1 MQLGNM
7 TLCHIIKG
15 NCSGPKKVHS
25 VQRGITFNKNKE
37 VYSNVVLKGPFPM
50 LLHYSGNKLTLKKSL
65 IGNLL
70 YKNIINFFLI

>member
-25 VQRGITFNKNKE
+25 VQRGITFNKNQE

-50 LLHYSGNKLTLKKSL
+50 LLHYSGKKLTLIKL

-70 YKNIINFFLI
+70 HKNIINFFVI